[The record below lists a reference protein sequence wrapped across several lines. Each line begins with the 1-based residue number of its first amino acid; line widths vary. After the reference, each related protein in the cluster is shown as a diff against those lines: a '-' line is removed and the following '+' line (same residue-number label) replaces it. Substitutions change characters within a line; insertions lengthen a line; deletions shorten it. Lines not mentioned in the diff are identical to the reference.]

1 MKDYDLIPDEFY
13 HIFSRTVGHEILFR
27 TEENYS
33 YFLKKYHQHCSH
45 SFQTFAYC
53 LLPNHFHFLVKVN
66 ESTSSKAAL
75 ASFSNFLNAYSKS
88 YNKLYERHGGLFQRK
103 FKKKHIDKDSYLSQ
117 VIIYI
122 HQNPQN
128 HGLIDD
134 FRKWKYSSFSAFS
147 SNKTTQLNREYV
159 FEWFGGFEEFHK
171 MHCEF
176 SSSKGTLPENL
187 KLE

>member
-1 MKDYDLIPDEFY
+1 MKDNDLLSGEFY

-33 YFLKKYHQHCSH
+33 YFLKKYHQHCSI

-66 ESTSSKAAL
+66 ENTSSKAAL
-75 ASFSNFLNAYSKS
+75 ASFSNLLNSYSKA

-103 FKKKHIDKDSYLSQ
+103 FKRKQIAKDSYLSQ
-117 VIIYI
+117 VMIYI

-128 HGLIDD
+128 HGVIDD
-134 FRKWKYSSFSAFS
+134 FQKWKYSSYQDLIS
-147 SNKTTQLNREYV
+147 SKATQLERENV
-159 FEWFGGFEEFHK
+159 LDWFGGLDQFQENHQLTTKFELSE
-171 MHCEF
+171 EL
-176 SSSKGTLPENL
+176 S
-187 KLE
+187 LE